1 VRPGELTLDHRTEGA
16 RHTLVLAGEL
26 TLATSAEFAQM
37 FREIDVLG
45 FTELALDL
53 GGLTFMDSTGLREIL
68 MCSHSCQRPGR
79 ELQIT
84 GVQTPVMR
92 LFQLAGVSERL
103 PLRGAQ

>member
-1 VRPGELTLDHRTEGA
+1 
-16 RHTLVLAGEL
+16 
-26 TLATSAEFAQM
+26 
-37 FREIDVLG
+37 
-45 FTELALDL
+45 
-53 GGLTFMDSTGLREIL
+53 MDSTGLREIL